1 MGLCGILEGRGKYEM
16 KALSFDSELQIK
28 ISTNG
33 LDDAVDYSVAQ
44 SPTPIR
50 VRFLPWFDP
59 VGSHCTPMRESG
71 NRAGEGSANAP
82 PLPAA
87 DALPRHYV
95 LLWARAGRN
104 GGAQHASHPHAVHPH
119 AEPRS
124 EGTLSTLITH
134 SATTSSR
141 PTRWSSASRSAS

>member
-1 MGLCGILEGRGKYEM
+1 MGLRGFLEGRGKYEM
-16 KALSFDSELQIK
+16 KALSFDSELQTK
-28 ISTNG
+28 VSTNG

-50 VRFLPWFDP
+50 VRFLPWFYS
-59 VGSHCTPMRESG
+59 VGSHRTPMRELG
-71 NRAGEGSANAP
+71 YRDGERSANAP

-87 DALPRHYV
+87 DALPRHHV
-95 LLWARAGRN
+95 LLGPRAGRD
-104 GGAQHASHPHAVHPH
+104 GGAQHPSHPHAVHPH

-124 EGTLSTLITH
+124 EGTLSVLVTR

>member
-16 KALSFDSELQIK
+16 KALSFDSELQTK
-28 ISTNG
+28 VSTNG

-71 NRAGEGSANAP
+71 
-82 PLPAA
+82 
-87 DALPRHYV
+87 Y
-95 LLWARAGRN
+95 
-104 GGAQHASHPHAVHPH
+104 
-119 AEPRS
+119 
-124 EGTLSTLITH
+124 
-134 SATTSSR
+134 
-141 PTRWSSASRSAS
+141 